1 MKRILQIKDSMG
13 MGGIQAFIMNV
24 YRNIDREKYQF
35 DFLLHQKMENGYDD
49 EILKMGGNIYY
60 IPSRHEGIIKNRKAL
75 EKFFSK
81 HPEYTVVHQH
91 ESSLTYIEPLVIA
104 KKYNVPVRIMHS
116 HSTRASGSKI
126 HTLLHKIN
134 IHRIKNVATNY
145 FACGELAGKWM
156 YNGSGVEKK
165 VIIVNNGIDIKKYSF
180 DETIRKKLRIELGLD
195 KKFVI
200 GNVGRFSEVKNHT
213 FLIDVFNEFVKLYP
227 DSELVLVGD
236 GDLQQDMKNKVKKL
250 SLSDKV
256 QFLGIRRDVHTILMS
271 FDYVVIPSLYEGFPV
286 TAIEAQA
293 IGVPCLISDSVT
305 KDVVINN
312 NVKMLSLRE
321 SADVWADQIYKN
333 KKVQRNSNKEGLIK
347 KGFDIATTTDYLLE
361 IYKE

>member
-1 MKRILQIKDSMG
+1 MKEVTKLLINDFKIRQLNYDFMGYSLQRGDIYT
-13 MGGIQAFIMNV
+13 FHH
-24 YRNIDREKYQF
+24 
-35 DFLLHQKMENGYDD
+35 FLIANRENGPYAYWNGVILCGKTSHPYLHLIESKDEERFYD
-49 EILKMGGNIYY
+49 I
-60 IPSRHEGIIKNRKAL
+60 
-75 EKFFSK
+75 
-81 HPEYTVVHQH
+81 T
-91 ESSLTYIEPLVIA
+91 
-104 KKYNVPVRIMHS
+104 
-116 HSTRASGSKI
+116 
-126 HTLLHKIN
+126 
-134 IHRIKNVATNY
+134 
-145 FACGELAGKWM
+145 
-156 YNGSGVEKK
+156 
-165 VIIVNNGIDIKKYSF
+165 
-180 DETIRKKLRIELGLD
+180 
-195 KKFVI
+195 
-200 GNVGRFSEVKNHT
+200 SE
-213 FLIDVFNEFVKLYP
+213 FL
-227 DSELVLVGD
+227 
-236 GDLQQDMKNKVKKL
+236 DMKNKVKEL

>member
-1 MKRILQIKDSMG
+1 MKRILQITDSMG

-49 EILKMGGNIYY
+49 EILKMGGIIYY

-180 DETIRKKLRIELGLD
+180 DETIRKKVRIELGLD

-236 GDLQQDMKNKVKKL
+236 GDLQQDMKNKVKEL

>member
-1 MKRILQIKDSMG
+1 MKRILQITDSMG

-180 DETIRKKLRIELGLD
+180 DETIRKKMRIELGLD

-236 GDLQQDMKNKVKKL
+236 GDLQQDMKNKVKEL

>member
-1 MKRILQIKDSMG
+1 MKRILQITDSMG

-49 EILKMGGNIYY
+49 EILKMGGIIYY

-104 KKYNVPVRIMHS
+104 KKYHVPVRIMHS

-180 DETIRKKLRIELGLD
+180 DETIRKKVRIELGLD

-236 GDLQQDMKNKVKKL
+236 GDLQQDMKNKVKEL

>member
-1 MKRILQIKDSMG
+1 MKRILQITDSMG